1 MGSTRVDE
9 PLTAYART
17 QEQIQNAQAVN
28 STLVSNH
35 LLPLFLYAADIIP
48 TEFHASTF
56 VHYQA
61 TAGMRLIPKDE
72 QHLVYDA
79 LYEGLHNNSQFVFS
93 NLQRENIATLDGEE
107 EALYGAVAANY
118 LKGVVDVKLHMINK
132 DGIVEDEALDFDGPL
147 GALDMGGASMQIVYL
162 PHEEFED
169 DELDE
174 DAQYHLTRDDT
185 FDIHKEMMQISDWD
199 DGVLEELPILQ
210 DRPNRLN
217 GDKFF
222 STSYLSYGADQ
233 FRERLWNTWI
243 TESLASNS
251 ENKVI
256 LNPCSFN
263 GYESE
268 WKGFTLRG
276 TGDAK
281 KCTREVNRLIPH
293 HQYTTED
300 IATIK
305 TVGGV
310 SHPPIRGHFF
320 AMSLFFFTLDCLREL
335 SGHENLNDTWPTPKI
350 ADLTEALDMLCSRD
364 WNDVSF
370 VYVGQIFNLFYY
382 FIDSHSFISYQQD
395 LSQIPGKTHEFTR
408 PAVLPYRCF
417 ESVYMVTL
425 LRDGFGF
432 KPESKDI
439 TFTFLVDGNEVE
451 WSMGMAISHFAE
463 DHLHS
468 TSLRTIDGEI
478 ERSINQTYSG
488 DNCTSMFC
496 HFSSKWQTA
505 MGNWR
510 IY

>member
-48 TEFHASTF
+48 TEFHASAF

-61 TAGMRLIPKDE
+61 TAGMRLIPNDE

-185 FDIHKEMMQISDWD
+185 FDIHKEMMQISDWN
-199 DGVLEELPILQ
+199 DGDLEELPILQ

-293 HQYTTED
+293 HQDTTED

-305 TVGGV
+305 IVGGV

-335 SGHENLNDTWPTPKI
+335 SGHEKLNDTWPTPKI

-370 VYVGQIFNLFYY
+370 VCVGQIFNLFYH
-382 FIDSHSFISYQQD
+382 FIDSHIFISYQQD
-395 LSQIPGKTHEFTR
+395 LSQIPGKAHEFTR
-408 PAVLPYRCF
+408 PAVLPDRCF

-463 DHLHS
+463 DHLHF

-478 ERSINQTYSG
+478 ERSINQTHSC